1 MCPNKKKGD
10 KVATAVHDFTEYQT
24 YIEKTGHN
32 FTLTATFDEIN
43 PEDYEGLWIPGGR
56 APEYLR
62 LNHRLIEIVRHFIE
76 TNKPLATLCH
86 GPQILV
92 AAGGIQGRKLT
103 CYSACSIE
111 LRLAGAEY
119 VEAPVEDAVVD
130 GNIITGVAWPSN
142 PFVLKRFSELLN
154 VTITHNQ

>member
-1 MCPNKKKGD
+1 M
-10 KVATAVHDFTEYQT
+10 
-24 YIEKTGHN
+24 
-32 FTLTATFDEIN
+32 
-43 PEDYEGLWIPGGR
+43 
-56 APEYLR
+56 
-62 LNHRLIEIVRHFIE
+62 
-76 TNKPLATLCH
+76 
-86 GPQILV
+86 
-92 AAGGIQGRKLT
+92 T

-154 VTITHNQ
+154 VTITHNQWWNKDVKEPEGDKFNGNSVVSIS